1 MIHRFCT
8 LISTLLLTFSLGSQT
23 RLISDTDLIGGASY
37 QWSADTTY
45 LLDGLVVL
53 EEGGSLT
60 IEAGTV
66 IKGRAEPSDG
76 EHTSALVIARGAQIF
91 ARGRRDAPILFTAEA
106 DDPLIPDDL
115 TADDKGLWGGL
126 VLLGAARVGDEETLQ
141 IQLQGIAPQEDRY
154 FYGGIEDEDNSG
166 ELSYVSIRHAG
177 MELHEGEED
186 YLEGLILAGVGSRTV
201 LNYLETFA
209 SAHDGFEFLGGTAQA
224 KYLVAAFAEDD
235 AFEASQYWNG
245 KGQFWLALNGEQ
257 EGDKGI
263 EVEGDLFGDIQN
275 AAQPI
280 LSNLTLL
287 GSGCI
292 ETGNP
297 LNTMGLQFS
306 HGAAG
311 LITNSIVQ
319 GYKYALQVDDEI
331 GNNDSWQQLEDG
343 RLQIRNNIW
352 DAFCEG
358 QEWNSSEEGILFVD
372 EAAADPNAQLLIET
386 LVSNSNGILDP
397 GLSCI
402 CRNPERCFNPGLTP
416 GSLALANAQPISDD
430 FFEPV
435 TFVGAFDLTG
445 HWLSTW
451 TALSEYNYL
460 SSCRKIE
467 GQLWQDLDQDCQLEA
482 DDQEA
487 GLSNWLVNFIGDET
501 NYLSS
506 TNANGHFVALPEPG
520 NYIARL
526 IAPNNL
532 WEVCEN
538 DLPIFISAE
547 EGELPDLNFLIRPRA
562 SCPALTIDLS
572 TPFIRRCSEN
582 RYYVDYCNQGTSE
595 ATEIEIVIRLDT
607 FFQYIGSSIPPVQVT
622 GDQLIFE
629 IDTLASGDCGNLYID
644 FVLDCEAPLG
654 FTHCLEAHIF
664 PDSLC
669 LDEVTGPQIAI
680 DGACTGDSLRFE
692 LQNIGT
698 GDMLVPDKFVVI
710 EDDVIFLEE
719 NFQLPQS
726 ESRVVS
732 FSANGRTYRIQ
743 APEFPGNPKTKLVS
757 KTIEGC
763 GENEDGGI
771 SLGFVNQFPEPDQST
786 FVAIDCQE
794 NIGSFDP
801 NDKQGFPIG
810 VTEGH
815 FIEPNTSVEYLL
827 RFQNTGTDTAFNIT
841 IIDTI
846 DQGFDLNT
854 IQVGAASH
862 PYQWAVHNR
871 TLVFNFR
878 QILLPDSTTNEKD
891 SHGFVKFKIEPIGD
905 LPLQTQLRNE
915 VDIYFD
921 FNELVR
927 TNRTLHTINE
937 QFLDI
942 IQSTPPL
949 DPNGIVLQVYPNP
962 GQEIVTFKIKGH
974 TLGEEG
980 VIRFYDAL
988 GRLVRQAPFRG
999 QYYFF
1004 ERRQLQQGI
1013 YYFNIQSKG
1022 QSFANGKLLLN

>member
-1 MIHRFCT
+1 MIHRFFT

-23 RLISDTDLIGGASY
+23 RLISDTDLVGGANY
-37 QWSADTTY
+37 QWSPDTTY
-45 LLDGLVVL
+45 ILDGLVVL
-53 EEGGSLT
+53 EEGGSLS

-66 IKGRAEPSDG
+66 IKGKADPSDG

-115 TADDKGLWGGL
+115 TAEDKGLWGGL

-141 IQLQGIAPQEDRY
+141 IQLQGIAPPEDRY
-154 FYGGIEDEDNSG
+154 YYGGIEDEDNSG

-186 YLEGLILAGVGSRTV
+186 YLEGLMLAGVGSRTV
-201 LNYLETFA
+201 LNYIETFA

-224 KYLVAAFAEDD
+224 KYLVAAFAADD
-235 AFEASQYWNG
+235 AFEVSQYWNG

-263 EVEGDLFGDIQN
+263 ELEGDLFGDVQN

-287 GSGCI
+287 GSGCT
-292 ETGNP
+292 EAGNP

-311 LITNSIVQ
+311 LITNSIVR

-331 GNNDSWQQLEDG
+331 GNNDSWQQLEEG
-343 RLQIRNNIW
+343 RLQFRNNIW

-358 QEWNSSEEGILFVD
+358 QEWDNSEDGILFVD
-372 EAAADPNAQLLIET
+372 EDAADPNAQLLIEV
-386 LVSNSNGILDP
+386 LGANSNGILDP

-402 CRNPERCFNPGLTP
+402 CRSPDQCFNPSLVP
-416 GSLALANAQPISDD
+416 GSLALANAQPLVDN

-435 TFVGAFDLTG
+435 NYVGAFDLTDN
-445 HWLSTW
+445 WLNNW
-451 TALSEYNYL
+451 TALSTYNYL
-460 SSCRKIE
+460 SSCRKVQ
-467 GQLWQDLDQDCQLEA
+467 GQLWEDLNQDCQLGAADEEA
-482 DDQEA
+482 A
-487 GLSNWLVNFIGDET
+487 FSNWLVNFIGEGT
-501 NYLSS
+501 NHQGS
-506 TNANGHFVALPEPG
+506 TDANGRFTLLPAPG
-520 NYIARL
+520 NYVARL
-526 IAPNNL
+526 IAPNDL
-532 WEVCEN
+532 WEICEN
-538 DLPIFISAE
+538 DVPIVVGVGE
-547 EGELPDLNFLIRPRA
+547 DELPMLNFLVRPRA
-562 SCPALTIDLS
+562 SCPALTIDVS
-572 TPFIRRCSEN
+572 TPFIRRCFEN

-595 ATEIEIVIRLDT
+595 ATEVAVEIGLDT

-629 IDTLASGDCGNLYID
+629 IDTLAAGDCGTLYID

-654 FTHCLEAHIF
+654 LTHCLEAHIF

-669 LDEVTGPQIAI
+669 LDEITGPQISI
-680 DGACTGDSLRFE
+680 DGACTGDSLHFE
-692 LQNIGT
+692 LRNIGT
-698 GDMLVPDKFVVI
+698 EDMLVPDKFVVI
-710 EDDVIFLEE
+710 EDDVIFLED

-726 ESRVVS
+726 ETRLVS
-732 FSANGRTYRIQ
+732 FAANGRTYRMQ

-763 GENEDGGI
+763 GENSEGVI
-771 SLGFVNQFPEPDQST
+771 SLGFVNQFPAPDQAT

-810 VTEGH
+810 VSEDH
-815 FIEPNTSVEYLL
+815 FIEPNTTIEYLL

-841 IIDTI
+841 LVDTI
-846 DQGFDLNT
+846 DPGFDLNT

-862 PYQWAVHNR
+862 PFLWTVQDR
-871 TLVFNFR
+871 TLLFNFS
-878 QILLPDSTTNEKD
+878 QILLPDSSTNEAA
-891 SHGFVKFKIEPIGD
+891 SHGFVKFKIEPREE
-905 LPLQTQLRNE
+905 LPLQTLLRNE

-921 FNELVR
+921 FNEPIR
-927 TNRTLHTINE
+927 TNQTLHTINE

-942 IQSTPPL
+942 IQETVPL
-949 DPNGIVLQVYPNP
+949 GPNGILLQVFPNP
-962 GQEIVTFKIKGH
+962 SREGVTFKIKGG
-974 TLGEEG
+974 TLGEG
-980 VIRFYDAL
+980 AVIRIYDAL
-988 GRLVRQAPFRG
+988 GRLIRQAPF
-999 QYYFF
+999 QTYYLL
-1004 ERRQLQQGI
+1004 ERRSLQQGI
-1013 YYFNIQSKG
+1013 YYYNIQSKG
-1022 QSFANGKLLLN
+1022 HSLASGQLLLN